1 MDERTGIPAVEI
13 VSMSARP
20 SLEVLDAQYDRE
32 SLCSAAFEEHQIP
45 ETRGY
50 DVQRREGC
58 WENADVISMSRGL
71 VCDIEGVL
79 VDILNVLENAA
90 GSGTVGLRRLINS
103 GSQVGATDLDA
114 LYVECTLVQN
124 KRLMFIRHTI

>member
-1 MDERTGIPAVEI
+1 MFIFNSSVDERTGIPAVEI

-50 DVQRREGC
+50 DVQRREGW

-71 VCDIEGVL
+71 
-79 VDILNVLENAA
+79 VLENAA

-114 LYVECTLVQN
+114 LYVECTLGQN